1 MSARIID
8 VEYVL
13 ADLLYPDQLEVG
25 DIIQEPFEDEFVK
38 ITNIETLENGYEI
51 TYSND
56 FGEIDSIIFDEYQQV
71 SLFVIR

>member
-13 ADLLYPDQLEVG
+13 ADLLYPDQLEIN
-25 DIIQEPFEDEFVK
+25 DIIQEPFENEFVK
-38 ITNIETLENGYEI
+38 IQNIESLAQGYAI

-56 FGEIDSIIFDEYQQV
+56 FGEVDSIIVDDYQQIA
-71 SLFVIR
+71 LFVIR

>member
-38 ITNIETLENGYEI
+38 ITTLK
-51 TYSND
+51 
-56 FGEIDSIIFDEYQQV
+56 
-71 SLFVIR
+71 L